1 MRLTVTAV
9 SPTAGIRT
17 DVVIDADPQARA
29 GELAADLAAL
39 LGGGPA
45 ARPGDPGNVISFPS
59 ARQAARSGA
68 EPGLDRGTA
77 VLAALPLAA
86 GPALYIDG
94 RRVPPD
100 QAVAESP
107 LRPGCVISLG
117 DPSGCLPPEPTGVV
131 EVRVVSGP
139 GAGTVRRISVGT
151 AEIGPGEHAA
161 IRLGTRAPFGSGQYP
176 PAGYPPAGYPP
187 GQHPADQYP
196 PGAHQAAQY
205 APAPY
210 PPAGYGH
217 AQGQAGPVT
226 AAPARP
232 GRPQAAAPSRPAA
245 PAAPPVAG
253 PAAPGAALRLI
264 VDPRGTCQLVPDAG
278 VPATLDGAPVTAPAD
293 WRPGQQLAVYGSLL
307 ELAPYEPPDAALRLS
322 QDGAGLDFN
331 RPPRLLPPV
340 RETRFQLPVP
350 PTRGER
356 RPLPILMAVI
366 PVVMGV
372 GLAYAI
378 HEVYMLAM
386 CALSPVTMIG
396 NYFTDRKQGRKSY
409 TARMAEYRE
418 HRARIETDAR
428 DALAAEQAARRADCP
443 DPATV
448 LTIAT
453 GPRRRLW
460 ERRRS
465 DPDFLV
471 LRLGIADLPSAVE
484 LRDPTQDEH
493 RQRVFWEIHA
503 APVTVGLRDRGVIGV
518 AGPGSSPRAIGRWL
532 VAQMAALQSP
542 NDVQVYLLTDSS
554 GQDSWEWARWLPH
567 CQHPGGGGATLIGN
581 DAETVTARIAELLAM
596 IKDRQRAAAESDNRQ
611 AAFQQASVI
620 IVFDG
625 SRRMRS
631 LPGVIQLLREGPP
644 VGVYSICLDSDERLL
659 PAECQAVATVLP
671 AMPQPGMAEPDG
683 GLRVQQAGAMM
694 ISQARPDQVA
704 PDWCLRV
711 SRSLAPIRD
720 ISDDEDGFGLPESSR
735 LLDVLGLEPPAA
747 GAVMA
752 RWAAGGRSTTAV
764 VGESYDGPFG
774 IDLRRD
780 GPHGLIAGT
789 TGAGKSELLQTIVAT
804 LAVANRPDAMT
815 FVLVDYKGGSAFKD
829 CVSLPHTV
837 GMVTD
842 LDTHLV
848 SRALE
853 SLSAELTRREHML
866 ADAGA
871 KDIEDYTVL
880 QDRDG
885 RLAPLPRL
893 LIVIDEFASMARELP
908 DFVTGLV
915 NIAQRGR
922 SLGIHLILATQRP
935 SGVVSPEIRANTNLR
950 IALRVTDPGESTDV
964 IDAPDSAHIS
974 KSTPG
979 RAYVRLG
986 HSSLIPFQTGRV
998 GGRRPGAVAVTES
1011 PWLVRTDWA
1020 QAGRAAPDRPAARAG
1035 EIEEV
1040 TDLKVL
1046 VAAIREASGR
1056 LGIPAQHSPWLAP
1069 LPTDLLLRDI
1079 PRPAAARR
1087 PAHHDAAAVLPPAPY
1102 GITDLP
1108 AEQSQRA
1115 AVIDLESFG
1124 HMMAAGAP
1132 RSGRSQL
1139 LRTIGGSLA
1148 ATHSTADVHL
1158 YGIDCGN
1165 GALLP
1170 LADLPHCGAVVLRT
1184 QAERAA
1190 RLIGR
1195 LGQELSRRQE
1205 QLAGGGF
1212 AGIGEQRAAASAEG
1226 AASVES
1232 AGGIGGTGGTEGGG
1246 PAGALPHI
1254 VILLDRW
1261 EGFTAS
1267 LGDVDGGRLQD
1278 VLTRILGEGAS
1289 AGMHLI
1295 MTGDRSLIAGR
1306 ISSLTDDK
1314 VAFRLPDRDDF
1325 NLIGLRPRQMP
1336 EAIAPGRTFRSGSG
1350 IETQVALLA
1359 PDASG
1364 PGQAAALREIAEQS
1378 SRRDEHVPH
1387 TRRPFRVDLLP
1398 ARLSFADAWPLRDA
1412 AAPPRPL
1419 WALVGIG
1426 GDELAAYGPDL
1437 ADGPPAFIVGGPAK
1451 SGRSTVLATMTRS
1464 FLAAGTQV
1472 VLVTPR
1478 PSPLRALAAEP
1489 GVLRLFEGP
1498 ELPGEGL
1505 REALAALTGPGVVI
1519 IDDAEVLRD
1528 CDAADDLRKIVNFG
1542 GNDQR
1547 GLVFGGNA
1555 EDICGGFSGWQV
1567 EARRARRGCLLTPQQ
1582 ITDGDLIGT
1591 RLSRSMI
1598 GEPVRPGKALLNVG
1612 DGNLITV
1619 AVPVG

>member
-1 MRLTVTAV
+1 VRLTVTAV
-9 SPTAGIRT
+9 SPVAGMRT

-45 ARPGDPGNVISFPS
+45 ARPGDQGNVISFAS
-59 ARQAARSGA
+59 ARQAARSGL
-68 EPGLDRGTA
+68 EPGSGPDRGTA

-100 QAVAESP
+100 QPVAESP
-107 LRPGCVISLG
+107 LRPGCVVSLG

-139 GAGTVRRISVGT
+139 GAGTVARLSVGT
-151 AEIGPGEHAA
+151 AEIGTGEHAA
-161 IRLGTRAPFGSGQYP
+161 IRLGASQPSRPAQYSPAQYPPASFPPGQYP
-176 PAGYPPAGYPP
+176 PA
-187 GQHPADQYP
+187 QN
-196 PGAHQAAQY
+196 QAAQY
-205 APAPY
+205 SPAQYPPSQY
-210 PPAGYGH
+210 PPA
-217 AQGQAGPVT
+217 QNQAVPFPP
-226 AAPARP
+226 APARP
-232 GRPQAAAPSRPAA
+232 GRPQPGRPQTGRPQTAPSRPTA
-245 PAAPPVAG
+245 PAVAPG
-253 PAAPGAALRLI
+253 PTAPGAALRVT
-264 VDPRGTCQLVPDAG
+264 VDPRGACQLTADAG
-278 VPATLDGAPVTAPAD
+278 VPATLDGAPVTAPVD

-307 ELAPYEPPDAALRLS
+307 ELAPYEPPDAALRVS

-356 RPLPILMAVI
+356 RPLPILMAVVPI
-366 PVVMGV
+366 VMGV
-372 GLAYAI
+372 VLAYAI

-386 CALSPVTMIG
+386 CALSPVTLIG
-396 NYFTDRKQGRKSY
+396 NYFSDRKQGRKSF
-409 TARMAEYRE
+409 TARTAEYRE
-418 HRARIETDAR
+418 HRARIENDAR
-428 DALAAEQAARRADCP
+428 DALAADQAARRAGSP

-465 DPDFLV
+465 DPDFLL

-493 RQRVFWEIHA
+493 RQRVFWEIRA

-518 AGPGSSPRAIGRWL
+518 AGPDSSPRAIGRWL
-532 VAQMAALQSP
+532 VAQTAAMQSP
-542 NDVQVYLLTDSS
+542 NDVQIYLLTDSL

-567 CQHPGGGGATLIGN
+567 CQHPGGAGATLIGN

-596 IKDRQRAAAESDNRQ
+596 VKDRQRAAAESDSRQ

-625 SRRMRS
+625 SRRLRS

-671 AMPQPGMAEPDG
+671 GMGVPGMEQPGGP
-683 GLRVQQAGAMM
+683 LRVQQAGAMT

-711 SRSLAPIRD
+711 ARSLAPIRD

-848 SRALE
+848 GRALE

-866 ADAGA
+866 AASGA
-871 KDIEDYTVL
+871 KDIEDYTLL

-885 RLAPLPRL
+885 QLAPLPRL
-893 LIVIDEFASMARELP
+893 LLVIDEFASMARDLP

-964 IDAPDSAHIS
+964 IDAPDSAHIA

-998 GGRRPGAVAVTES
+998 GGRRPGAVTVAES

-1020 QAGRAAPDRPAARAG
+1020 QAGRAAPERPAQRAG
-1035 EIEEV
+1035 EVEEV

-1056 LGIPAQHSPWLAP
+1056 LDIPAQHSPWLAP
-1069 LPTDLLLRDI
+1069 LPTDLLLRDVAQ
-1079 PRPAAARR
+1079 PAGPTAA
-1087 PAHHDAAAVLPPAPY
+1087 LPPAPY

-1108 AEQSQRA
+1108 AEQAQRA
-1115 AVIDLESFG
+1115 AVIDLESLG

-1148 ATHSTADVHL
+1148 VTHSTADVHL

-1205 QLAGGGF
+1205 LLAGGGF
-1212 AGIGEQRAAASAEG
+1212 AGIGEQRAAAMANDTG
-1226 AASVES
+1226 TD
-1232 AGGIGGTGGTEGGG
+1232 GTGTGTGT
-1246 PAGALPHI
+1246 ADALPHI

-1267 LGDVDGGRLQD
+1267 LGEVDGGRLQD

-1336 EAIAPGRTFRSGSG
+1336 DAIPPGRMYRSGSG

-1364 PGQAAALREIAEQS
+1364 PGQAAALREIAAEA
-1378 SRRDEHVPH
+1378 SRRDERVPH
-1387 TRRPFRVDLLP
+1387 ARRPFRVDLLP
-1398 ARLSFADAWPLRDA
+1398 ARLSFADAWPLRDT
-1412 AAPPRPL
+1412 AAPARPL

-1472 VLVTPR
+1472 ILVTPR

-1498 ELPGEGL
+1498 DLPGAAL
-1505 REALAALTGPGVVI
+1505 REVLGDFTGPGVVI
-1519 IDDAEVLRD
+1519 MDDAEVLRD
-1528 CDAADDLRKIVNFG
+1528 CDAADELRKIVNFG

-1612 DGNLITV
+1612 DGILITV